1 MLIKGNIIHTIEK
14 DHFDFLEDGYLYI
27 NDGTVLEMAEDLN
40 LKYPEEIIEDYSG
53 HLIMPSFTDLH
64 FHAVQYG
71 NLGIGLDE
79 ELLDWLNHYTF
90 PEEKKFKDLDY
101 ARAVFKNAIEH
112 IIASGTTRIVFFS
125 SIHEEATK
133 LLMEL
138 CESYKITAYVGKV
151 NMDRNSPD
159 YLLESTE
166 ASLNKTKSLLEYS
179 THVKGIVTP
188 RFVPSC
194 TFDLML
200 GLGQLAQEGYPVQTH
215 ISENL
220 NEIEWVKSLHP
231 NHKDYLDVYESCHLV
246 GPKTILA
253 HCVYCSEDEINRIY
267 EKGAYVAHCPSANL
281 NLTSGIMPVKSYLN
295 KGVHIG
301 LGTDVGAGQS
311 PSIKQAIV
319 QAIQVSKVNKMMH
332 PDEERLSLSE
342 AFYMA
347 TKGGGAYF
355 GKTGSFEIGASAD
368 FLIIKPDPL
377 RDIKHMTIVE
387 SLQRF
392 IYAGENNRIFKVY
405 NRGHL
410 IFTNH

>member
-14 DHFDFLEDGYLYI
+14 DYFDFLEEGYLYI
-27 NDGTVLEMAEDLN
+27 KDEKVIEMAKDLH
-40 LKYPEEIIEDYSG
+40 LKYPEETVEDYSG

-90 PEEKKFKDLDY
+90 PEEKKFKDLEY
-101 ARAVFKNAIEH
+101 AEAVFKNAIEH

-125 SIHEEATK
+125 SIHAEATK
-133 LLMEL
+133 LLMKL
-138 CESYKITAYVGKV
+138 CETYKITAYVGKV

-159 YLLESTE
+159 YLLETKE
-166 ASLNKTKSLLEYS
+166 DSLNKTKALLEH
-179 THVKGIVTP
+179 TDHVKGIVTP

-194 TFDLML
+194 SFELMSEL
-200 GLGQLAQEGYPVQTH
+200 GKLAEEGYPVQTH

-220 NEIEWVKSLHP
+220 NEIEWVKALHP

-253 HCVYCSEDEINRIY
+253 HCVYCSEDEINRIQN
-267 EKGAYVAHCPSANL
+267 KGAYVAHCPSANL
-281 NLTSGIMPVKSYLN
+281 NLTSGIMPVKTYLK

-319 QAIQVSKVNKMMH
+319 QAIQVSKVNKMIH
-332 PDEERLSLSE
+332 PSEERLSLSE

-347 TKGGGAYF
+347 TKGGGNYF
-355 GKTGSFEIGASAD
+355 GNAGSFEEGASAD
-368 FLIIKPDPL
+368 FLVVKPDPL
-377 RDIKHMTIVE
+377 RQIKDMTIEE

-392 IYAGENNRIFKVY
+392 IYAGENNRILKVY

-410 IFTNH
+410 IFSNH